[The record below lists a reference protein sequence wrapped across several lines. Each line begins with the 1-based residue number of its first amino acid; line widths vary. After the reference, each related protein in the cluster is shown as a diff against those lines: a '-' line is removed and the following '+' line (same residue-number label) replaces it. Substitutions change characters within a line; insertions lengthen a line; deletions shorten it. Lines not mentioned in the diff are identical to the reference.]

1 MDTVAGNRQHE
12 TKRKF
17 PNNRLSRYLSKGG
30 RLRVN
35 HHQIPKHMIDE
46 HLLEYKP
53 GSRTDDI
60 QGDGTPPGNIMDNPD
75 SNIQREIC
83 CTLGRASS
91 TRRSSC
97 SSRVY
102 VRLVKQNLRLQLK
115 SEQLGLQQQITE
127 LDQYKCVLKHKSSF
141 ERCCLASKNSQNNKL
156 TRQQQRTTN
165 RRRHLQHRNS

>member
-1 MDTVAGNRQHE
+1 MLLVLVPIYCHYITYSVICEVCILLFAYFR
-12 TKRKF
+12 
-17 PNNRLSRYLSKGG
+17 RYLIVS
-30 RLRVN
+30 
-35 HHQIPKHMIDE
+35 
-46 HLLEYKP
+46 
-53 GSRTDDI
+53 
-60 QGDGTPPGNIMDNPD
+60 D

-91 TRRSSC
+91 SKRSSC

-102 VRLVKQNLRLQLK
+102 VRLVKQNLRLKLK

-127 LDQYKCVLKHKSSF
+127 VDQYRCVLKHKSSY

-165 RRRHLQHRNS
+165 RRRHLQQRNS